1 MKKLNT
7 ILLID
12 DDEGDNFYHRLI
24 LEESA
29 ISHSIETSYYAEEAL
44 EYLRNNDHVPAI
56 DLIFLD
62 INMPRMNGF
71 EFIDEYA
78 KLDGKHKAK
87 IVIVMLSTSLN
98 PSDQARAESNP
109 YIAGF
114 LYKPLS
120 EEKLQEVLATHFPN
134 S

>member
-12 DDEGDNFYHRLI
+12 DDESDNFYHRLV

-29 ISHSIETSYYAEEAL
+29 IAQSIEIAYYAEEAL
-44 EYLRNNDHVPAI
+44 EYLRAHDRVAAI

-78 KLDGKHKAK
+78 KLDGKHKTK
-87 IVIVMLSTSLN
+87 IVIFMLSTSLN
-98 PSDQARAESNP
+98 PSDQARAEANP

-120 EEKLQEVLATHFPN
+120 EEKLQEVLTAHFSKP
-134 S
+134 